1 MGILAAIMNEEFKVP
16 DSDAK
21 TIDLLLDAWEEM
33 VEQGERP
40 APEIICRDYPHLLA
54 EFVSK
59 TEKLAHVANQLKPNE
74 MTQLS
79 DPDGAPE
86 LKPAEEIQWKCD
98 ASRLRYH
105 AHGGL
110 GIVFRGFDQQLHRDI
125 AIKFIRERRRH
136 NPLDIQRFRVE
147 AEITSRLDHPGVAPV
162 HGYGLTENGVPFYA
176 MRMVEG
182 QTLQQFIDDY
192 HARLKKDELPREHS
206 LDFRKLLSSFVSVCN
221 TIEYAHTRGV
231 INCDIKPGNVM
242 LGKYGETVVLDW
254 GCAKYVGSEGK
265 AKSVGE
271 ESLKPLSDTGGDS
284 ASGGTGGTP
293 IYMSPEQHAQAE
305 DVGSSSD
312 IYGLGVTLYR
322 LITGRPPFPPDSSL
336 SKIRESVIRGKYS
349 KPTDLCPWIPKALEA
364 ICLKAMSLAPEDRY
378 SSAEEMAKDL
388 ERYLGDEEVIAYAEP
403 LSRRVSRLMRR
414 HRGVSRVLLI
424 SAIVLILF
432 STVFAGIMGQLA
444 NRESYA
450 RHEATLMRNRSL
462 QVAARSAATSM
473 ALKINDAWRILEIE
487 SNSQHLLE
495 EMQGPGNQMDPT
507 QWEDIQQW
515 LVKRAQSQEKAT
527 QASSWFLC
535 NAEGVQ
541 IARYPLEDDT
551 GTIYDSIGSNYSHRD
566 YFHGNGND
574 LIVGEQGS
582 PPHIEDINLSTVY
595 QSSNTA
601 DLKVAFSIPIW
612 STGNR
617 GGERQ
622 FLGVLGYSVELGRF
636 AVLQDEAEGRL
647 MHEISVLVNMRG
659 SQNDKNSQFGMIL
672 QHPDLQAMLQ
682 KLNPNL
688 SDIPRL
694 TEDELNTI
702 ENHRSQRIEQI
713 HEAGFAAS
721 TTDVLLI
728 DDYVDPFDVMTSPS
742 YVAACEP
749 VCVVGRSSKSFNT
762 GWLVIVQG
770 LSSE

>member
-1 MGILAAIMNEEFKVP
+1 MTDEFRVP
-16 DSDAK
+16 DTDAK
-21 TIDLLLDAWEEM
+21 TIELLLDVWEDM

-40 APEIICRDYPHLLA
+40 APEIICRDHPHLLV
-54 EFVSK
+54 EFISK
-59 TEKLAHVANQLKPNE
+59 TEKLAQVSNQLQPNE
-74 MTQLS
+74 LTQVS

-86 LKPAEEIQWKCD
+86 SKPAEEIQWSCD
-98 ASRLRYH
+98 ASQLRYH

-110 GIVFRGFDQQLHRDI
+110 GIVYRGFDQQLHRNV
-125 AIKFIRERRRH
+125 AIKFIRERRRY
-136 NPLDIQRFRVE
+136 NPVDIQRFRVE

-162 HGYGLTENGVPFYA
+162 HGYGKTENGVPFYT

-192 HARLKKDELPREHS
+192 HNSLKKDEKTREHS
-206 LDFRKLLSSFVSVCN
+206 LDFRKLLSSFISVCN

-271 ESLKPLSDTGGDS
+271 ESLKPLSDTGPDS
-284 ASGGTGGTP
+284 GSGSTGGTP
-293 IYMSPEQHAQAE
+293 IYMSPEQHAQTE
-305 DVGSSSD
+305 DIGSSSD

-322 LITGRPPFPPDSSL
+322 LITGRPPFSPENSL
-336 SKIRESVIRGKYS
+336 SKIRESVIRGKFH

-364 ICLKAMSLAPEDRY
+364 ICLKAMALASEDRY
-378 SSAEEMAKDL
+378 PSAVAMARDL
-388 ERYLGDEEVIAYAEP
+388 ERYLGDEEVIAYPEP

-424 SAIVLILF
+424 SAIILILF

-450 RHEATLMRNRSL
+450 RQEATQMRNRSL

-495 EMQGPGNQMDPT
+495 VMSGTGNQNDAT

-515 LVKRAQSQEKAT
+515 LVKQAQAQEKAT

-535 NAEGVQ
+535 NAAGVQ
-541 IARYPLEDDT
+541 IARYPLEDDK
-551 GTIYDSIGSNYSHRD
+551 GELYDSIGSNYSHRD

-574 LIVGEQGS
+574 LLVGEQGS
-582 PPHIEDINLSTVY
+582 PSHIEEINLSTVY

-617 GGERQ
+617 DGERQ

-636 AVLQDEAEGRL
+636 AVLQDEAEGRR
-647 MHEISVLVNMRG
+647 MQEISVLVNMRG
-659 SQNDKNSQFGMIL
+659 SRESKNSQYGMIL
-672 QHPDLQAMLQ
+672 QHPELREMLR
-682 KLNPNL
+682 KNNPIL
-688 SDIPRL
+688 SDILRL
-694 TEDELNTI
+694 GEEEMKAIED
-702 ENHRSQRIEQI
+702 HRAQRIEQI
-713 HEAGFAAS
+713 LETGFAAP
-721 TTDVLLI
+721 TTDVQLI
-728 DDYVDPFDVMTSPS
+728 ENYVDPFDVMTSPL
-742 YVAACEP
+742 YIAACEP

-770 LSSE
+770 LSSD